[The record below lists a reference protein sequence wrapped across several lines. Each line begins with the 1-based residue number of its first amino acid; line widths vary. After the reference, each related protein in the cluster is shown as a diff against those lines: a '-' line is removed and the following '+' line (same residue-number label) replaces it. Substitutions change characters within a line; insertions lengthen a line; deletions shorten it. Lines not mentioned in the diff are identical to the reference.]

1 MKHTQGKII
10 IVTAILVVLAC
21 FFAVYLRLYT
31 GKELWYE
38 MFAAVLGVIITA
50 VITMILLRGQSDTDI
65 QREREAKIFEE
76 KLRIYQEYL
85 RTLCEVVEDGS
96 LSEEDKNRLE
106 FQTSYVAMHCRPEHI
121 AKVSQGVKELIAY
134 TCPDKKKLEI
144 GKLNRSNSPDPVL
157 DSLFDIVEAFRQDLY
172 GSDFSFEEKSRTAT
186 LVSFSEAYRNAKSP
200 GGEWQEET
208 PVSEDHALW
217 EEALSRWK
225 AAGWQLENTDD
236 GFWMTNGNGNPG
248 AISLG
253 FYEEHYYIQAEY
265 PGDSDFAK
273 PLKWEYGGRRSR
285 GTWWVYLDE
294 PYYSL
299 AEGKWAEAIRTDGNL
314 QQYVIGKV
322 TELQDVLNCHHR
334 TRMWKDRVGEHEGWN
349 VYIWYWKML
358 ACQWETDASKSEGTL
373 YMDII
378 ENEKHQVLIQ
388 LGNRQGDDEEL
399 LRKTLKRIQYP
410 HPAQPKEPSGYL
422 LLETVDT
429 TDADTVAARVK
440 YWMEQLGKNG

>member
-172 GSDFSFEEKSRTAT
+172 GDDFSFEEKLR
-186 LVSFSEAYRNAKSP
+186 FSE
-200 GGEWQEET
+200 Q
-208 PVSEDHALW
+208 
-217 EEALSRWK
+217 
-225 AAGWQLENTDD
+225 
-236 GFWMTNGNGNPG
+236 
-248 AISLG
+248 
-253 FYEEHYYIQAEY
+253 
-265 PGDSDFAK
+265 
-273 PLKWEYGGRRSR
+273 
-285 GTWWVYLDE
+285 
-294 PYYSL
+294 
-299 AEGKWAEAIRTDGNL
+299 
-314 QQYVIGKV
+314 
-322 TELQDVLNCHHR
+322 
-334 TRMWKDRVGEHEGWN
+334 
-349 VYIWYWKML
+349 
-358 ACQWETDASKSEGTL
+358 
-373 YMDII
+373 
-378 ENEKHQVLIQ
+378 
-388 LGNRQGDDEEL
+388 
-399 LRKTLKRIQYP
+399 KR
-410 HPAQPKEPSGYL
+410 
-422 LLETVDT
+422 
-429 TDADTVAARVK
+429 
-440 YWMEQLGKNG
+440 